1 VKQIVNLKKCVI
13 PLVTQNRFADICNG
27 QKNNLTILL
36 ILGSNG
42 NELRLRE
49 INELLGLH
57 LLAYLN
63 WLFSLALSLALIYQ
77 VSAFF
82 GNVRISV
89 INENNLA
96 VRGIDKL
103 ILFFSIDNIYVLR
116 SRSIIGK
123 NYFNNFT
130 LRKNDEII
138 SS

>member
-1 VKQIVNLKKCVI
+1 M
-13 PLVTQNRFADICNG
+13 VTKNRFADIFNG
-27 QKNNLTILL
+27 QKNNLSILL

-63 WLFSLALSLALIYQ
+63 WIFSLALSLALIYQ

-96 VRGIDKL
+96 VRGIDK
-103 ILFFSIDNIYVLR
+103 
-116 SRSIIGK
+116 
-123 NYFNNFT
+123 
-130 LRKNDEII
+130 
-138 SS
+138 